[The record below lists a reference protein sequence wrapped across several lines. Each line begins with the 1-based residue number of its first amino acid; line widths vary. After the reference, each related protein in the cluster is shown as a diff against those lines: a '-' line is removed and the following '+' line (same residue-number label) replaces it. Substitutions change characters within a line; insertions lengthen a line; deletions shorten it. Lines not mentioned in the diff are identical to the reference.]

1 MMGLKLMRGDPAMSG
16 NWKQTSDP
24 TLDTLESEIT
34 GFESI
39 NLQFN
44 KG

>member
-1 MMGLKLMRGDPAMSG
+1 MGLKLMRGDPAMSG

-24 TLDTLESEIT
+24 TLESEIT